1 MPGHGIAVFEDVP
14 TSGLPIN
21 VPNGVCG
28 LNGLGQVAAPQLALA
43 VLVADVGVAGG
54 VAALDGSTMVPVA
67 QLPAGIPGGLAT
79 LDGGGDVP
87 LSQLGNVPTSGAP
100 FSTLATFVRTTG
112 SFGVNTGG
120 AFVDCPGPIEVAVVT
135 TGGDVL
141 VQVQATGTTVVSNPA
156 VVGLGLKVDGIE
168 QGTGGNGLVFG
179 GAQGC
184 GINQWWGDLAYSF
197 LVTGLVAGAHTFR
210 LTGVSSGFA
219 GGLGTVYATPV
230 EPLRMF
236 VWYN

>member
-28 LNGLGQVAAPQLALA
+28 LNGLAQVAAPQLALA
-43 VLVADVGVAGG
+43 VLDVDVGVAGG
-54 VAALDGSTMVPVA
+54 VAS
-67 QLPAGIPGGLAT
+67 

-87 LSQLGNVPTSGAP
+87 LSQLGNVPTPTVP
-100 FSTLATFVRTTG
+100 FSTLATFVRTAG
-112 SFGVNTGG
+112 DFGVTTAG
-120 AFVDCPGPIEVAVVT
+120 AFVDAPGPIEVAVVT
-135 TGGDVL
+135 TGGNVL
-141 VQVQATGTTVVSNPA
+141 VQVQATGNTVVSNPA
-156 VVGLGLKVDGIE
+156 LVGLGLKVDGIE
-168 QGTGGNGLVFG
+168 QAGGSGLVFG

-184 GINQWWGDLAYSF
+184 GINGWSGDLAYSF
-197 LVTGLVAGAHTFR
+197 LVTGLAAGAHTFR

-219 GGLGTVYATPV
+219 GGLGTVYANALT
-230 EPLRMF
+230 PLRMF